1 MIYIHEKDI
10 FGKLFRG
17 FSLDISEEI
26 IDKDFLISNRI
37 NSLVVR
43 RSVNQE
49 KEDLT
54 MLSEIPL
61 LEGLSFPDTYY
72 PTLNVLKHLS
82 NILYLNIKGKVG
94 EPIPFESL
102 LRLWCVYLNYDKKTC
117 SSIFKAQNLESIIIE
132 NAGEISSIDFLSHL
146 PNLREVRFIG
156 QISIKDNRIKH
167 LLNNSN
173 LQYFFIPVKKNY
185 DITITDLRR

>member
-54 MLSEIPL
+54 MLSENT
-61 LEGLSFPDTYY
+61 S
-72 PTLNVLKHLS
+72 
-82 NILYLNIKGKVG
+82 
-94 EPIPFESL
+94 
-102 LRLWCVYLNYDKKTC
+102 
-117 SSIFKAQNLESIIIE
+117 
-132 NAGEISSIDFLSHL
+132 
-146 PNLREVRFIG
+146 
-156 QISIKDNRIKH
+156 
-167 LLNNSN
+167 
-173 LQYFFIPVKKNY
+173 
-185 DITITDLRR
+185 LRRAFFSRYILSYS